1 MANSR
6 FGTAWR
12 PARVEGPR
20 PQGEVAIGGATPP
33 GASITFPI
41 FGNYFPINVRIV
53 RRSHNVV
60 ASGAD
65 GSSHDAISYVEAVMR
80 D

>member
-1 MANSR
+1 MAHSR

-41 FGNYFPINVRIV
+41 LALISRSMYEWRGVPAGW
-53 RRSHNVV
+53 RR
-60 ASGAD
+60 ATA
-65 GSSHDAISYVEAVMR
+65 MR
-80 D
+80 AATTRFRLSKR